1 MVDFSYKDYS
11 TNPPSVVHKGET
23 KETIKTDTYGTYVE
37 ESVERSAPYFSL
49 RIDGITEVAKATKN

>member
-1 MVDFSYKDYS
+1 MNWS
-11 TNPPSVVHKGET
+11 TNPPSVVHQGET
-23 KETIKTDTYGTYVE
+23 KETVKTDTYGSYVE